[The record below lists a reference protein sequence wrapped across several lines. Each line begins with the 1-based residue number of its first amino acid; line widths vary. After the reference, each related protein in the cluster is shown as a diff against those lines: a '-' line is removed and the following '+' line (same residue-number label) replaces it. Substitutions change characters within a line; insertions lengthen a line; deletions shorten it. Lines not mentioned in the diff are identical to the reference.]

1 MDLDH
6 TVYPDLYDPPNEL
19 NSPEERAD
27 YLHRVCAAW
36 DHHVHPEPQ
45 TFALFSTWKEIFDC
59 YPVLTSPA
67 YHAFRAWFGWE
78 SMRRPLELPSPTPLY
93 VHLDRIEERPDDPCE
108 RLI

>member
-1 MDLDH
+1 WSGAARFKKYSTKTNGSRRRLRGDGSGSNFLRGRMDLDH

-59 YPVLTSPA
+59 YPVLTSTA
-67 YHAFRAWFGWE
+67 YHAF
-78 SMRRPLELPSPTPLY
+78 
-93 VHLDRIEERPDDPCE
+93 
-108 RLI
+108 